1 MWSTLYCMMM
11 SSQPM
16 GMSKG
21 GALGGFSLVVGWL
34 SSRTVGWSRGWDIS
48 REQATCMDRI
58 VYNESRALLRSV
70 CMRDAPGKE

>member
-21 GALGGFSLVVGWL
+21 GALGGFSLVVGW
-34 SSRTVGWSRGWDIS
+34 S
-48 REQATCMDRI
+48 DR
-58 VYNESRALLRSV
+58 LLV
-70 CMRDAPGKE
+70 CGNTDEN